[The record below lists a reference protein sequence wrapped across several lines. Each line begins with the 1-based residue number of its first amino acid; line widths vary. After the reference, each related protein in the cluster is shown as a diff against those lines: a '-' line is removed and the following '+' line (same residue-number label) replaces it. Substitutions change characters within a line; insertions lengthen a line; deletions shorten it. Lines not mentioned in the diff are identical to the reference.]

1 MGDNMEDAMEI
12 VGDSDF
18 GTDMEGVMD
27 GAANANDGTPELDY
41 PMDGDMSDVEDM
53 LEYEED
59 EAGGATGGH
68 DNTEEVAGDLE
79 EDAGGARRNP
89 VVVDL
94 NEDDLGGEE
103 EEAGGD
109 YSAGAESAGLGSAPS
124 TTAAAATAGGPASS
138 SNPIPT
144 SVPNAPNMDDA
155 TAHAKSISEAHI
167 HMQQGS
173 PQQKKDKLPNQLE
186 NEISAGLGAVAQAGD
201 YALERETTQT
211 TETQG
216 AAAPRTRHLGRVEDL
231 SSSGPSTAQ
240 SAPSTGD
247 AVHAL
252 DNNAVDGAS
261 VAAGAASAAQAA
273 DVDLTGDD
281 GVAHG
286 VFAASGADGGGGL
299 EHGPA
304 ADAGNAAGHGGAG
317 PAAGAGGNAAETG
330 LQQDAEGVPADVHD
344 GGAATGASHAVHAS
358 HHDAEA
364 GGHEQA
370 AADSVAHES
379 TTAAVHGANEPDAR
393 QADGAPDAAAGP
405 ADGARDHVPG
415 QSDDAG
421 VEPGAGQGAA
431 GLRSQTDQRHEHPAP
446 EDGELDGNDNPNGT
460 PNGNPNSNGN
470 DNSFVAEM
478 EDLEDATTTSAAA
491 ASAADGGPGAL
502 AQGVT
507 AEELPLDEAASEALQ
522 GHEEAAAAELED
534 NTAEYY
540 DQSLDLDLSVPVLVH
555 FAETGKTYLVSGEHA
570 DYPPLFED
578 VPGSELQEY
587 SMEDIFGLMR
597 RSLEGFCS
605 MDEELVLT
613 CAQLGLVLGED
624 NVCSKD
630 ATLMDLVRLFQTF
643 AANTVDYQRPATFDM
658 RLSLSQR
665 FISNYNRLYSLAQQG
680 HSLVDLSDLSKH
692 VEQGSQEETAEIA
705 GGGNLGKEILG
716 SNSAALEDEAQVA
729 QETSRKQEASLEFA
743 KQAFSGSKPSE
754 DPEDELDPVLET
766 NYLPMKRGY
775 GEDGE
780 AGSVEGAE
788 AKKAKEE

>member
-27 GAANANDGTPELDY
+27 GAANTNDATPELDY

-59 EAGGATGGH
+59 EAGATGGN
-68 DNTEEVAGDLE
+68 DDTGDIEEA
-79 EDAGGARRNP
+79 DAGGATTDP

-94 NEDDLGGEE
+94 DEEDLGGE

-109 YSAGAESAGLGSAPS
+109 YSAGAESAGLGS
-124 TTAAAATAGGPASS
+124 TTTTTGPASA

-155 TAHAKSISEAHI
+155 TAHAKSISEPHI

-201 YALERETTQT
+201 HAVERETTQT
-211 TETQG
+211 AETQG
-216 AAAPRTRHLGRVEDL
+216 TPAQGTLHVGRVEDL
-231 SSSGPSTAQ
+231 SSSGPSSAQ

-247 AVHAL
+247 AVHAV

-261 VAAGAASAAQAA
+261 VAAGAASAAQAV

-281 GVAHG
+281 GSAHG
-286 VFAASGADGGGGL
+286 VFAAGGADGGGGL
-299 EHGPA
+299 ERGPA

-317 PAAGAGGNAAETG
+317 SAAGTGGYAAETG

-344 GGAATGASHAVHAS
+344 GGAPAGASHAVHAS
-358 HHDAEA
+358 HHDPAA

-370 AADSVAHES
+370 AADSVAHEPAA
-379 TTAAVHGANEPDAR
+379 AAVHGAHEPDAR
-393 QADGAPDAAAGP
+393 QADGASDAAAGP

-421 VEPGAGQGAA
+421 VEPAARQGAA
-431 GLRSQTDQRHEHPAP
+431 GLRGQTDQGHEHPAP
-446 EDGELDGNDNPNGT
+446 EDGELD
-460 PNGNPNSNGN
+460 PNGNGNGN
-470 DNSFVAEM
+470 DSSFVAEM

-522 GHEEAAAAELED
+522 GHEEAAAAELAD

-692 VEQGSQEETAEIA
+692 VEQGSQEEVAEIA

-780 AGSVEGAE
+780 DGEGGSVEGAE

>member
-27 GAANANDGTPELDY
+27 GAADTNDATPELDY

-59 EAGGATGGH
+59 EAGATTAGGN
-68 DNTEEVAGDLE
+68 DNTEDVVGGDVE
-79 EDAGGARRNP
+79 EGDTDP

-94 NEDDLGGEE
+94 DEDDSLG
-103 EEAGGD
+103 EAGGD
-109 YSAGAESAGLGSAPS
+109 YSASAESAGLGSAALGG
-124 TTAAAATAGGPASS
+124 AAVAVTGPAS

-144 SVPNAPNMDDA
+144 SVPNDAPNMDDA
-155 TAHAKSISEAHI
+155 TAHAKSISEPHI

-173 PQQKKDKLPNQLE
+173 PQQKKDKLPNQHQ
-186 NEISAGLGAVAQAGD
+186 NEISPGLGAVAQAGD
-201 YALERETTQT
+201 HAVERETTQT
-211 TETQG
+211 TLPQG
-216 AAAPRTRHLGRVEDL
+216 ALPGAQQGAQGARVLSGMEDV

-240 SAPSTGD
+240 SAASTGD
-247 AVHAL
+247 AVHAV

-261 VAAGAASAAQAA
+261 DTAGATSASEAL
-273 DVDLTGDD
+273 DVDPASGDGTG
-281 GVAHG
+281 HG
-286 VFAASGADGGGGL
+286 VFAAGGADGSGGL
-299 EHGPA
+299 DNGAA
-304 ADAGNAAGHGGAG
+304 ADAGHVAGHGGVG
-317 PAAGAGGNAAETG
+317 VAAGTGGNVAETG
-330 LQQDAEGVPADVHD
+330 VQQGAEGVSADVHD
-344 GGAATGASHAVHAS
+344 GGAASGASNAVHAS
-358 HHDAEA
+358 HHDAAA

-370 AADSVAHES
+370 AADSVAHEP
-379 TTAAVHGANEPDAR
+379 TAAQVHGANEPDAS
-393 QADGAPDAAAGP
+393 QADGASDTAAG
-405 ADGARDHVPG
+405 ATDGARDHVPG
-415 QSDDAG
+415 QSVDAG
-421 VEPGAGQGAA
+421 VEPAANQGAA
-431 GLRSQTDQRHEHPAP
+431 GLRGQADQGHERAAP
-446 EDGELDGNDNPNGT
+446 EDGELGG
-460 PNGNPNSNGN
+460 NGNAS
-470 DNSFVAEM
+470 SFVAEM

-502 AQGVT
+502 AQGIT

-522 GHEEAAAAELED
+522 GHEDAAAAELAD
-534 NTAEYY
+534 NTADYY

-570 DYPPLFED
+570 DYPPMFED
-578 VPGSELQEY
+578 MQGSELQEY
-587 SMEDIFGLMR
+587 SMEEVFGLMR

-692 VEQGSQEETAEIA
+692 VEQGSLEETAEIA

-729 QETSRKQEASLEFA
+729 EETSRQQEASLEFA

-780 AGSVEGAE
+780 EEGSGEGGSTE
-788 AKKAKEE
+788 GTGPKKAKEE